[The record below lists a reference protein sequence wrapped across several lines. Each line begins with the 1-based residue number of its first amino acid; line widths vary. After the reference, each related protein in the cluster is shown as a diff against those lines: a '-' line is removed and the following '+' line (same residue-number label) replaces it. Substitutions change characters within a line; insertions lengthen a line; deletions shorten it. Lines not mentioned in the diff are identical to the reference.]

1 MARTTSG
8 PQVTR
13 HNLEVLVRTSTHH
26 DLEIALPTIPDL
38 DQMDSVSLVLNLPT
52 REGRPAQQTIR
63 LNYRMV
69 MAMADLARGGW

>member
-1 MARTTSG
+1 MATPT
-8 PQVTR
+8 VTR
-13 HNLEVLVRTSTHH
+13 EKVEVAVRTSTHH
-26 DLEIALPTIPDL
+26 DLEMTLPTIPNL

-69 MAMADLARGGW
+69 MAMADAARGAW